1 MRKLFLSVSGV
12 FGAVPGFAIMWKGIW
27 TPPGYSFL
35 FGGVIEALGSLA
47 LILLWMNRAKIK
59 AIRPRR
65 IIKSAI
71 ALAVASFVALIVY
84 LALFNL
90 CVISHP
96 THHLVFFPLWT
107 SGELASLVTK
117 AGGRWNA
124 LDTYG
129 YFGVYGAT
137 QKMPFYA
144 LPLTAAA
151 LLFFY
156 QSIFT
161 TLTIAFGL
169 VGYHEGEDIKMQ
181 NKEPA
186 SSPGKSKGKSKRSC

>member
-1 MRKLFLSVSGV
+1 MRKLFLGISGA

-27 TPPGYSFL
+27 TPPDYGFL
-35 FGGVIEALGSLA
+35 FGGAIEAFGSLA
-47 LILLWMNRAKIK
+47 LILLWMNRVKVKAVKPGKIV
-59 AIRPRR
+59 
-65 IIKSAI
+65 KSAI
-71 ALAVASFVALIVY
+71 ILGVASFIVLIVY

-96 THHLVFFPLWT
+96 THHTVFFPLWT
-107 SGELASLVTK
+107 SGELGSLVTK

-124 LDTYG
+124 LDRYG
-129 YFGVYGAT
+129 YFGVYSAV
-137 QKMPFYA
+137 QNMPFYA
-144 LPLTAAA
+144 LPVTSAI

-169 VGYHEGEDIKMQ
+169 VGYH
-181 NKEPA
+181 
-186 SSPGKSKGKSKRSC
+186 KGKN